1 MVQKVHKDMTTQ
13 TTPQWSLSAIL
24 WIAVLFIMASF
35 QTWRGAYVDG
45 ILFYALVA
53 MLVIDRIT
61 GGRIIL
67 IKKPVVA
74 PKVVTLGI
82 TGVLGIILVLAPR
95 HSWIDLVAF
104 IAIGVT
110 VLIVAWEPY
119 EQKNQRPHL
128 SLLRSMWFWS
138 MAAFSLCLWE
148 ATAFILSVTV
158 PNGIENFPTIS
169 VLLDPFVEN
178 VWGRIVFVGLW
189 LAAGYGL
196 LRFWR
201 KA

>member
-1 MVQKVHKDMTTQ
+1 MTTGVIR
-13 TTPQWSLSAIL
+13 PRWSLSAIL
-24 WIAVLFIMASF
+24 WICVLAIMAGF

-45 ILFYALVA
+45 ILFFSLSA
-53 MLVIDRIT
+53 MLVIDRLTAGKIV
-61 GGRIIL
+61 IL
-67 IKKPVVA
+67 KKHVVA

-82 TGVLGIILVLAPR
+82 TGVLGLVLVLAPR

-110 VLIVAWEPY
+110 LLIVAWEPAP
-119 EQKNQRPHL
+119 ERVKRPQQAM
-128 SLLRSMWFWS
+128 LRSMWFWS
-138 MAAFSLCLWE
+138 MAAVALCVWE

-158 PNGIENFPTIS
+158 PNGYMYFPTIS
-169 VLLDPFVEN
+169 VLLDPFVESLG
-178 VWGRIVFVGLW
+178 GRMVFVGLW

-201 KA
+201 KS